1 MAPASFGVMALN
13 VQYLRKSGVSTSGV
27 STTGAATSVA
37 VNQVVAVMSYLVLL
51 VLLGV
56 ASGTSTK
63 GHPPIPDWAFE
74 S

>member
-1 MAPASFGVMALN
+1 MAPASLGLMALN
-13 VQYLRKSGVSTSGV
+13 VQYLRKSGV

-51 VLLGV
+51 VLFGV

-63 GHPPIPDWAFE
+63 GHLPIPDWAFE